1 MTGAERPQVLLVED
15 DGDTREVLRLILESE
30 GLEVTPA
37 VDGLDGLDR
46 LIEIRISHPDAPC
59 AIVLDLMMPRCSGA
73 QFRELQLG
81 ISELRDV
88 PVVVLS
94 AVSDLPRHVEA
105 MRPFAILRKPVDVE
119 VLTATVRSA
128 CAAHAAWPDRGE

>member
-1 MTGAERPQVLLVED
+1 MKVDDPPQVLLVDD

-37 VDGLDGLDR
+37 ADGLDALDR
-46 LIEIRISHPDAPC
+46 LKEIRMAHPDAPC

-73 QFRELQLG
+73 QFREIQLG

-88 PVVVLS
+88 PVVLVS
-94 AVSDLPRHVEA
+94 AVSDMQVHVDA
-105 MRPFAILRKPVDVE
+105 MRPFAVLRKPVDVE
-119 VLTATVRSA
+119 ALVGAVRSA
-128 CAAHAAWPDRGE
+128 CAAHLAWPHRTE